1 MSRSP
6 PSLQAPGIL
15 ARCRRCPNS
24 ASALRKQV
32 LGFRSQCGSGG
43 GGPHVP
49 VSNEGGSLKASPLAT
64 RAPLADI
71 LVRPEARRMS
81 LHEGALASA
90 TRASLR
96 PDHLARRPFGC
107 DPGKA
112 PCDVRRRSYADARSS
127 PSTRVG

>member
-1 MSRSP
+1 MCLELKGQSSP
-6 PSLQAPGIL
+6 
-15 ARCRRCPNS
+15 R
-24 ASALRKQV
+24 
-32 LGFRSQCGSGG
+32 

-81 LHEGALASA
+81 LHEGALARA

-127 PSTRVG
+127 PSTRVGTVTVNAEPTSGVPSPVHGP